1 LTLLFIDITDGTKFH
16 PIQGLIEL
24 SKTPLQL
31 PLGIQVWKS
40 ELRRNQHL
48 LVEGYT
54 MTAVE
59 ETNDAY
65 RFTIAASAEK
75 IPTIL
80 RAFCEGQVDEAFLI
94 LEYYPKEI
102 LPSQED
108 AAIPEVFYSA
118 YRPIDELFATL
129 DPYMERLIH
138 DGFVGFGLANNRSG
152 LEIFFSE
159 EKTISCFTDNHIR
172 VTNLM
177 HKLGLPHLDETS
189 FHMDLGHDHLS
200 LLCHDDGILPEPL
213 CDMSKKELNFIHFC
227 GEIVDQLD
235 MYPVEETLSFFLT
248 RKDQDAIEALFKLSS
263 SYAEYAEEDF
273 GSFLLDWN
281 DFVSEC
287 TDGFEGDLVDYQ
299 LGLHLRDIIEHI
311 ISRADDDLARKLIDV
326 VSDPDHRFQEVLTN
340 RRKRID
346 RPSES
351 IQSESMPFWYQGV
364 VEKSGVTL
372 RRDLIRADWFKPG
385 R

>member
-1 LTLLFIDITDGTKFH
+1 M
-16 PIQGLIEL
+16 
-24 SKTPLQL
+24 SKTPLNL

-40 ELRRNQHL
+40 ELRRNRHL
-48 LVEGYT
+48 LIEGYT

-59 ETNDAY
+59 GGADAY

-75 IPTIL
+75 IPSIL
-80 RAFCEGQVDEAFLI
+80 RAFCDGQVEEAFLI
-94 LEYYPKEI
+94 LEYYPHEV
-102 LPSQED
+102 LPAQEE

-118 YRPIDELFATL
+118 YCPVDELFRLL
-129 DPYMERLIH
+129 DPYMDRLVH
-138 DGFVGFGLANNRSG
+138 DGFVGFGLANNRCG

-159 EKTISCFTDNHIR
+159 EKTISCFTDNPIR

-177 HKLGLPHLDETS
+177 HRLGLPHIEETS

-200 LLCHDDGILPEPL
+200 LLCHPDGSLPEPL
-213 CDMSKKELNFIHFC
+213 SGYSRMELDFIRFC
-227 GEIVDQLD
+227 AEIVEDLD

-248 RKDQDAIEALFKLSS
+248 RKEQDAIEAQLKSS
-263 SYAEYAEEDF
+263 LAYSEYATEDF

-281 DFVSEC
+281 DFVTEC
-287 TDGFEGDLVDYQ
+287 TEGFGGDLIDYQ
-299 LGLHLRDIIEHI
+299 MGLHLRDVIEYVIEH
-311 ISRADDDLARKLIDV
+311 ADADLTSKLLDIVNDSDD
-326 VSDPDHRFQEVLTN
+326 RFQKLLTD

-351 IQSESMPFWYQGV
+351 APIDPMPFWYQGV
-364 VEKSGVTL
+364 VEKPGATL
-372 RRDLIRADWFKPG
+372 RRDLIRKDWFKPA

>member
-1 LTLLFIDITDGTKFH
+1 M
-16 PIQGLIEL
+16 

-31 PLGIQVWKS
+31 PLGIQVWKN
-40 ELRRNQHL
+40 ELRNNQHL

-54 MTAVE
+54 MTPVE
-59 ETNDAY
+59 GALDAF

-75 IPTIL
+75 IPHIL

-94 LEYYPKEI
+94 LEYYPNEI
-102 LPSQED
+102 IPAHEE
-108 AAIPEVFYSA
+108 AAIPDVFYSA
-118 YRPIDELFATL
+118 YLPIEDLFATL
-129 DPYMERLIH
+129 SPYMDRLVH

-177 HKLGLPHLDETS
+177 HRLGLPHLTETT

-200 LLCHDDGILPEPL
+200 LLCHPEGTLPESL
-213 CDMSKKELNFIHFC
+213 SSISKMELDFIRFC
-227 GEIVDQLD
+227 GEIVDALD

-248 RKDQDAIEALFKLSS
+248 RKELDAIEGHLKSHQA
-263 SYAEYAEEDF
+263 YAEYAEEDF

-281 DFVSEC
+281 DFVTEC
-287 TDGFEGDLVDYQ
+287 TEGFEGDLIDYQ
-299 LGLHLRDIIEHI
+299 LGLHLRDIIEHVI
-311 ISRADDDLARKLIDV
+311 TLADDDLTCKLVEI
-326 VSDPDHRFQEVLTN
+326 VSDPDDRFQKLLTD

-346 RPSES
+346 LPSDSE
-351 IQSESMPFWYQGV
+351 QSEPMPFWYQGV
-364 VEKSGVTL
+364 VEKPGATL
-372 RRDLIRADWFKPG
+372 RRDLIRSDWFKPG